1 MKRLALILALQLVAF
16 WEVWHWY
23 VTRAVYSWDQPWG
36 VVALVAAILFLILSR
51 KPLPQNER
59 ALWLPAVLILFYAAT
74 YFVLPP
80 LARAMIAFT
89 SVAVTASLL
98 RFGKAFHAG
107 LFGLVYL
114 SLPTIPTLQFFGG
127 YPLRIVVARL
137 TAPILRL
144 AGFAVVAEGTCLNWS
159 GQLIWIDAPCSGIK
173 MLWVGLFLTF
183 VVLCFHELPL
193 RKVLLLMPLVGIVI
207 MVANVF
213 RAVALFYVEARVL
226 DFPAGS
232 HEYAGVIA
240 FVLEAAG
247 IIYLAGGSTVR
258 AALGGRPRFKSG
270 SLKPKTSNP

>member
-1 MKRLALILALQLVAF
+1 MKRLALILGLQLVAF

-36 VVALVAAILFLILSR
+36 VVAFVAAILFLILSR
-51 KPLPQNER
+51 RPLPQNER
-59 ALWLPAVLILFYAAT
+59 SLRLPAVLILVYAAT
-74 YFVLPP
+74 YFALPP

-89 SVAVTASLL
+89 AVAVTASLV

-127 YPLRIVVARL
+127 YPLRIVVAQL
-137 TAPILRL
+137 TAPILRI

-193 RKVLLLMPLVGIVI
+193 RKVFLLMPFVGIVI

-213 RAVALFYVEARVL
+213 RAVALFYIEAGVL

-240 FVLEAAG
+240 FVLEAVG
-247 IIYLAGGSTVR
+247 II
-258 AALGGRPRFKSG
+258 ALVSALRKGI
-270 SLKPKTSNP
+270 KPVAVQL